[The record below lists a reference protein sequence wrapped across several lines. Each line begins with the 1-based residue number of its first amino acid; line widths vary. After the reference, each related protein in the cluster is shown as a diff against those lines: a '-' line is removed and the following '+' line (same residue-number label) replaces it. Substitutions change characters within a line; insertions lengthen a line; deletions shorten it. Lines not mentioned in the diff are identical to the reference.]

1 MISLTAEGTLNLNH
15 VAICAEPVEIYTTD
29 GTYLGLFVP
38 ALLDR
43 SKRMEAEVAAKVD
56 WVEVDRRTKMPEGA
70 VPLADIVARM
80 KAWDESGAAI
90 PENLSPVDA
99 AGLLKTPA
107 PAARHNIAK
116 EKV

>member
-1 MISLTAEGTLNLNH
+1 
-15 VAICAEPVEIYTTD
+15 
-29 GTYLGLFVP
+29 
-38 ALLDR
+38 
-43 SKRMEAEVAAKVD
+43 
-56 WVEVDRRTKMPEGA
+56 MPEGA

-80 KAWDESGAAI
+80 KAWDESGTAI